1 MDGPVRASSRRFDVP
16 AAKLTGVVVTSTKHK
31 PAAHPLA
38 REIAERFER
47 HGVRV
52 DLDLAGEEP
61 LLPALERAQLV
72 VSVGGDGTLLSAARR
87 SVGSGVPVMGVNLGK
102 LGFLAE
108 FGAEQA
114 LEYAAGTLRPDW
126 PLQEKTML
134 QVRIAGQPGVYH
146 ALNDVMLSQGV
157 MTRLV
162 RVRMRVDGKHAT
174 EYRADGVVVS
184 TPVGS
189 TAYSLSLG
197 GPILDHGLHALVVT
211 PVAPHSFTNRP
222 IVLPGHSVIGLEVLT
237 RTDEMALV
245 VDGQEP
251 VPVGVG
257 DEVLVT
263 AAPRGLTLLST
274 GERSAFDVLR
284 LKLGWGAG
292 PAPVPEEA

>member
-1 MDGPVRASSRRFDVP
+1 MAPRDRSPARRFTLP
-16 AAKLTGVVVTSTKHK
+16 AEALTAAVVTSTRHK
-31 PAAHPLA
+31 PEAHPLA
-38 REIAERFER
+38 TKLADQLAA
-47 HGVRV
+47 HGVDV
-52 DLDLAGEEP
+52 TLDLSGEAP
-61 LLPALERAQLV
+61 LHEALRGAQLV
-72 VSVGGDGTLLSAARR
+72 LSVGGDGTLLAAARR
-87 SVGSGVPVMGVNLGK
+87 TVGSGVPVMGVNLGK

-108 FGAEQA
+108 FGAEEA
-114 LEYAAGTLRPDW
+114 LAYTAGEAEPDW
-126 PLQEKTML
+126 PVQEKTML
-134 QVRIAGQPGVYH
+134 EVRVDGRPGVYH

-162 RVRMRVDGKHAT
+162 SVRMRVDGKPAT

-222 IVLPGHSVIGLEVLT
+222 IVLAGDRVIGLEILT
-237 RTDEMALV
+237 RTDEIALV
-245 VDGQEP
+245 VDGQEH

-257 DEVLVT
+257 DEIIVT
-263 AAPRGLTLLST
+263 AAPRGLTLVST
-274 GERSAFDVLR
+274 GARSAFDVLR

-292 PAPVPEEA
+292 PRLFTEEK

>member
-1 MDGPVRASSRRFDVP
+1 MDGPVRAADRRFDVP
-16 AAKLTGVVVTSTKHK
+16 AARLTGVVVTSTKHK

-47 HGVRV
+47 LGVSV
-52 DLDLAGEEP
+52 TLDVAGEAP
-61 LLPALERAQLV
+61 LLAALELAQLV
-72 VSVGGDGTLLSAARR
+72 VSVGGDGTLLNAARR
-87 SVGSGVPVMGVNLGK
+87 TVGSGVPVMGVNLGK

-114 LEYAAGTLRPDW
+114 LAYASGKLEPDW
-126 PLQEKTML
+126 PVQDKTML
-134 QVRIAGQPGVYH
+134 QVRIAGRPGVHH

-162 RVRMRVDGKHAT
+162 RVRMRVDGEHAT

-197 GPILDHGLHALVVT
+197 GPIIDHGLHALVVT

-222 IVLPGHSVIGLEVLT
+222 IVLPGHSVIGLEVLS
-237 RTDEMALV
+237 RTDEIALV
-245 VDGQEP
+245 IDGQEP
-251 VPVGVG
+251 VPVDVG

-263 AAPRGLTLLST
+263 AAPKGLTLLST

-292 PAPVPEEA
+292 PAPVAEEV